1 MPLLVRKSNEICS
14 ILIENENQIFELL
27 QKESIEVYKYLITNF
42 RATENVTQNEVFKF
56 IFRSY
61 YRLDNAGLT
70 NEFKSE
76 YFSIMQ
82 EYRSLDTITN
92 DTILSIAKRLDYF
105 HTKREV
111 KSFQFSFIT
120 KLLNT
125 INTNTPIWDKE
136 VRKVFRFSNLPPN
149 SNRFSLENRVT
160 IACEQ
165 LDYIKKTLEEI
176 ISSDTLHQVIVNL
189 DNRYNTQDLNI
200 YKKIDFLLWSAG
212 KIL

>member
-1 MPLLVRKSNEICS
+1 MPILVRKTDEICS

-27 QKESIEVYKYLITNF
+27 QKESIEVYKFLIANF
-42 RATENVTQNEVFKF
+42 RATENITQNEVFKF
-56 IFRSY
+56 IFRSF

-82 EYRSLDTITN
+82 EYRSLNNFTN

-105 HTKREV
+105 RTKRGV

-125 INTNTPIWDKE
+125 VNTNTPIWDKE
-136 VRKVFRFSNLPPN
+136 VRKVFKFSNLPPN

-160 IACEQ
+160 HACEQ
-165 LDYIKKTLEEI
+165 LDYIKNTLKEI
-176 ISSDTLHQVIVNL
+176 ISSGRLHQVIINL
-189 DNRYNTQDLNI
+189 DNRYNTQDLSIN
-200 YKKIDFLLWSAG
+200 KKIDFLLWSAG
-212 KIL
+212 KML